1 MVPSFRKFFGMVV
14 LVFFVVVY
22 AFLAM
27 VIGDMTLQQ
36 SSNLVRFTYFA
47 IAGLVWVIPAGAII
61 WWMERGG
68 KNKGETNTD

>member
-14 LVFFVVVY
+14 LVIFVVVY

-36 SSNLVRFTYFA
+36 ASNLVRFGYFA
-47 IAGLVWVIPAGAII
+47 VAGLLWVVPAGAII

-68 KNKGETNTD
+68 KKNS